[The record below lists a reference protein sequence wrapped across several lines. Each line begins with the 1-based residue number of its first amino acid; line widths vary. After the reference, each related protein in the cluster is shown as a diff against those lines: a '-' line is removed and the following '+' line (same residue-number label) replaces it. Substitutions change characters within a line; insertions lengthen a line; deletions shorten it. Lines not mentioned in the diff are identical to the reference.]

1 MIWPRFLNLSL
12 LLLFPIAWTAPLLRA
27 GLNLPLLGLK
37 EISVISGLRALWH
50 EDLLLALVVA
60 LFAIVSPMV
69 KVIGIALMQFGLIG
83 PRAKPVFVQLGRLA
97 MADIFLMALYVVIIK
112 GVAMTRVEVGWGLY
126 LFTFCVLASLL
137 VSLVPAKLPARTAE
151 PQG

>member
-1 MIWPRFLNLSL
+1 MMWLRWLNLSL
-12 LLLFPIAWTAPLLRA
+12 ILLFPIAWVAPLLRA

-37 EISVISGLRALWH
+37 EVSVVSGLWALMQ
-50 EDLLLALVVA
+50 EDLFLALIVF
-60 LFAIVSPMV
+60 LFAIVAPAI
-69 KVIGIALMQFGLIG
+69 KVAGMALIQFGRMG
-83 PRAKPVFVQLGRLA
+83 ERAKPVFGFLGRLA

-137 VSLVPAKLPARTAE
+137 VTLLHKPRD
-151 PQG
+151 

>member
-1 MIWPRFLNLSL
+1 MAWLRYLNLSL
-12 LLLFPIAWTAPLLRA
+12 IVLFPLAWGAPLLRA

-37 EISVISGLRALWH
+37 EVSVISGLAALGE
-50 EDLLLALVVA
+50 EDLFLALIVF
-60 LFAIVSPMV
+60 LFAIVAPAV
-69 KVIGIALMQFGLIG
+69 KVVGMALIQFGRIG
-83 PRAKPVFVQLGRLA
+83 DRAKPVFGFLGRLA

-137 VSLVPAKLPARTAE
+137 VTLMERKRD
-151 PQG
+151 

>member
-1 MIWPRFLNLSL
+1 MAWLRYLNLSL
-12 LLLFPIAWTAPLLRA
+12 IVLFPLAWVAPLLRA

-37 EISVISGLRALWH
+37 EVSVISGLAALVE
-50 EDLLLALVVA
+50 EDLFLALIVF
-60 LFAIVSPMV
+60 LFAIVAPAV
-69 KVIGIALMQFGLIG
+69 KVVGMALIQFGRIG
-83 PRAKPVFVQLGRLA
+83 DRAKSVFGFLGRLA

-137 VSLVPAKLPARTAE
+137 VTLMERTRD
-151 PQG
+151 

>member
-1 MIWPRFLNLSL
+1 M
-12 LLLFPIAWTAPLLRA
+12 RA

-37 EISVISGLRALWH
+37 EVSVISGLAALVE
-50 EDLLLALVVA
+50 EDLFLALIVF
-60 LFAIVSPMV
+60 LFAIVAPAV
-69 KVIGIALMQFGLIG
+69 KVVGMALIQFGRIG
-83 PRAKPVFVQLGRLA
+83 DRAKPVFGFLGRIA

-137 VSLVPAKLPARTAE
+137 VTLMERKRD
-151 PQG
+151 

>member
-1 MIWPRFLNLSL
+1 MAWLRYLNLSL
-12 LLLFPIAWTAPLLRA
+12 IVLFPLAWGAPLLRA

-37 EISVISGLRALWH
+37 EVSVISGLAALVE
-50 EDLLLALVVA
+50 EDLFLALIVF
-60 LFAIVSPMV
+60 LFAIVAPAV
-69 KVIGIALMQFGLIG
+69 KVVGMALIQFGRIG
-83 PRAKPVFVQLGRLA
+83 DRAKPVFGFLGRLA

-137 VSLVPAKLPARTAE
+137 VTLMERKRD
-151 PQG
+151 